1 MKYDIAYTNRLG
13 NRHSNEDRFTA
24 VETPHAVFMVLAD
37 GMGGHRGGKL
47 AAQTAV
53 DCAAQLFNNIH
64 KPLADPPQFLE
75 DAIRIAHLDVLQ
87 AGRMQHPPMDPRTT
101 CVMCLVQD
109 GYAWWAHVGDSRLYH
124 LRFSRVISHTID
136 HSEVEDLFQHGLIT
150 EQEKLTHPSRNMVL
164 QCIGSPRHVP
174 QPAFSSKTALQ
185 RGDVLLLCSD
195 GLWSAYNDEQLGRQ
209 LRGTELSE
217 AIETLAYEA
226 EAKTF
231 PNSDNISVM
240 AMRWQSSA
248 AIEAAP
254 LDPGGSEY
262 DELAEGLNAI
272 DRALREFEKKN

>member
-1 MKYDIAYTNRLG
+1 MKYDIAYANRLG
-13 NRHSNEDRFTA
+13 NRHNNEDRFTV
-24 VETPHAVFMVLAD
+24 VETPHTVFMVLAD

-47 AAQTAV
+47 AAQTLV
-53 DCAAQLFNNIH
+53 DCSAQLFNNIH
-64 KPLADPPQFLE
+64 KPVADPQQFLE
-75 DAIRIAHLDVLQ
+75 DVIRIAHLDVIQ
-87 AGRMQHPPMDPRTT
+87 IGKQQHPPMEPRTT

-150 EQEKLTHPSRNMVL
+150 EQEKQTHPYRNMVL

-174 QPAFSSKTALQ
+174 QPSFSPKTALQ

-209 LRGTELSE
+209 MRGTDLVET
-217 AIETLAYEA
+217 IERVATDA
-226 EAKTF
+226 EARTF
-231 PNSDNISVM
+231 PNSDNISVV
-240 AMRWQSSA
+240 AMRWQSST

-254 LDPGGSEY
+254 LDPGASEY
-262 DELAEGLNAI
+262 DELAEGLSEI
-272 DRALREFEKKN
+272 DRALQEFEKKG